1 MERHRESSRNQG
13 VCIEISYKLGLFLSK
28 KRAPTVLLL
37 RDVMINSGYKKHRLG
52 NFLSRFRENP
62 YYTSRNR
69 LIFAAEIRKM
79 TELTMIL
86 ESDGFLENG
95 SLTYKIR

>member
-1 MERHRESSRNQG
+1 
-13 VCIEISYKLGLFLSK
+13 
-28 KRAPTVLLL
+28 
-37 RDVMINSGYKKHRLG
+37 MINSGFRKHRLG
-52 NFLSRFRENP
+52 NFLYRFRENP
-62 YYTSRNR
+62 YYTSINR

-95 SLTYKIR
+95 SLTY

>member
-1 MERHRESSRNQG
+1 
-13 VCIEISYKLGLFLSK
+13 
-28 KRAPTVLLL
+28 
-37 RDVMINSGYKKHRLG
+37 MINSDYKWHRLG
-52 NFLSRFRENP
+52 KFLYRFRENP
-62 YYTSRNR
+62 YYTSINR

-95 SLTYKIR
+95 SLTYKNKIRL

>member
-1 MERHRESSRNQG
+1 
-13 VCIEISYKLGLFLSK
+13 
-28 KRAPTVLLL
+28 
-37 RDVMINSGYKKHRLG
+37 MINSGYKRHRLG
-52 NFLSRFRENP
+52 NFLYRFRENP
-62 YYTSRNR
+62 YYTSINR

-95 SLTYKIR
+95 SLTY

>member
-1 MERHRESSRNQG
+1 MF
-13 VCIEISYKLGLFLSK
+13 ILTAKLLFFFE
-28 KRAPTVLLL
+28 
-37 RDVMINSGYKKHRLG
+37 KKHRLG
-52 NFLSRFRENP
+52 KFLYRFRENP